1 MRFKRRPVRGP
12 GLNFKGVVV
21 TTVLT
26 HAVTASGQ
34 GMPDERG
41 ASEAPQLEA
50 VTVTARRSIEQR
62 FFATGSL
69 VVVDR
74 KDIENLG
81 AFSVA
86 DVLRQLPGVQV
97 TPTADGGVEIRM
109 RGMDRNA
116 TQLLIDGQRVASG
129 KSQLPIDQ
137 LPSELIERIEVVRA
151 PTAEFSGATGGTL
164 NIVLRQATIQRE
176 TVIRLTDNHVWGRN
190 AGQAFFSKTG
200 PLGGGGDALPGPRAR
215 GGAAS
220 APAAPAPKTAE
231 APAATASA
239 AAAVPGDPGAPASAP
254 AEERPLVPSDAV
266 LAAAALPSLP
276 ADAQPWSYFL
286 AVSSTGYVVGSDTH
300 RRTVDGGSVV
310 AESDASGRYRRSDF
324 SLVPRLNGRLSA
336 TDQLALRAT
345 LTRGSFSGRYD
356 SQGTGVDAGGAYSA
370 LTAESYGYERRYL
383 QAGADW
389 THRFA
394 DSKLE
399 TTLSGSQSRDEI
411 NRVGDFTQSY
421 GAAAAVNPYTFL
433 DNRQEDLWSLSSKLT
448 GTRSA
453 LMWSLGAQAEYRSLG
468 VNTLSSGAAPVNLNV
483 DMKRH
488 VVWGQ
493 NEWELP
499 ASTTLTAGLR
509 AETLL
514 IQGADA
520 GLTDGRRMSFLQPS
534 LHTRTPIN
542 DDLQFRA
549 NLARVTRNP
558 SIWSLIDR
566 STPSQGSNSI
576 SNPDSIGNP
585 NLRSEVAWTLDAGFE
600 RRLAPQGQV
609 GVNLFVRSVK
619 DTIAAL
625 TTLAGNRW
633 VEQRSN
639 VGDATVWGLEADA
652 KTGLAWL
659 GFGSDWTLSTNASLL
674 QSRMTSGPNQ
684 GSRIPG
690 QARYTASVNVAKPM
704 RRTGGLFGGAALSL
718 TGPAQL
724 NTSPGITGRD
734 NARAMLDLYLGG
746 VVPKLGYWRIGVY
759 NIGNARY
766 DRERSYPD
774 GAGGFAQNS
783 SVMTLTPRVYLTV
796 GTQF

>member
-21 TTVLT
+21 TTMLT
-26 HAVTASGQ
+26 HAVTASAQ

-200 PLGGGGDALPGPRAR
+200 PLGSGSG
-215 GGAAS
+215 GGAAPALRV
-220 APAAPAPKTAE
+220 APVAPAPATPAPKAAE
-231 APAATASA
+231 APAA
-239 AAAVPGDPGAPASAP
+239 VPADPGAPATAQ
-254 AEERPLVPSDAV
+254 AEERPPVAPDA
-266 LAAAALPSLP
+266 APPTAALPVLP

-399 TTLSGSQSRDEI
+399 TTLSGSQSRDEV
-411 NRVGDFTQSY
+411 NRAGDFTQSY
-421 GAAAAVNPYTFL
+421 GAAATVSPYTFL

-468 VNTLSSGAAPVNLNV
+468 VNTLSSGAAPVSLNV

-499 ASTTLTAGLR
+499 ANTTLTAGLR

-520 GLTDGRRMSFLQPS
+520 GLPDGRRMSFLQPS

-600 RRLAPQGQV
+600 RRLPSQGQV

-625 TTLAGNRW
+625 TTLVGNRW

-639 VGDATVWGLEADA
+639 VGDATVWGLEVDA

-674 QSRMTSGPNQ
+674 QSRMTSGPNE

-774 GAGGFAQNS
+774 GTGGFAQNS